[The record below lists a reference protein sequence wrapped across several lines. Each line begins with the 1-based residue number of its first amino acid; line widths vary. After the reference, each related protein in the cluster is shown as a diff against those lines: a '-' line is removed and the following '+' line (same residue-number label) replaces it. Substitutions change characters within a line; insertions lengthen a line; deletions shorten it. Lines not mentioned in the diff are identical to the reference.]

1 MVPTLYAAVD
11 PRLHPA
17 AAMSVLAHMLLLVKE
32 GRVVSDNSPGLDSVY
47 ALAPT

>member
-32 GRVVSDNSPGLDSVY
+32 GRVTCEGLAGLDSEY
-47 ALAPT
+47 RLA